1 METYLIPVEDICAY
15 HHVEINFIHSLED
28 FGLIHTKV
36 EKQSLFLPVDE
47 LSKLEQYLRLAHD
60 LEINLEGIHAVS
72 HLLNQLQNMQLE
84 ITALQNE
91 LNYYKQLNQH
101 R

>member
-1 METYLIPVEDICAY
+1 METNLISVEDICAY

-28 FGLIHTKV
+28 FGLIRTTIK
-36 EKQSLFLPVDE
+36 KQSVFLPVDE
-47 LSKLEQYLRLAHD
+47 LSKLEQYLRLAQD

-72 HLLNQLQNMQLE
+72 HLLNQLQHMQE
-84 ITALQNE
+84 KITTLQNE

-101 R
+101 